1 MILGVF
7 EMLVDLD
14 ELLDLGLTTVELHE
28 LVLDS
33 GGGLAL
39 PNLESLLKLFWFFAL
54 EVQLLCF
61 FIEIKLQFFKLT
73 LSLFETVL
81 RALKLIFEVGDGFE
95 LVVAHVLLLFPEPVL
110 ENFNLE
116 SMILQYELVM
126 CELRFDSEF
135 FLVKSARSLFAKSNL
150 VLGVL

>member
-1 MILGVF
+1 M
-7 EMLVDLD
+7 
-14 ELLDLGLTTVELHE
+14 
-28 LVLDS
+28 
-33 GGGLAL
+33 
-39 PNLESLLKLFWFFAL
+39 
-54 EVQLLCF
+54 
-61 FIEIKLQFFKLT
+61 
-73 LSLFETVL
+73 FETVL

-135 FLVKSARSLFAKSNL
+135 FLVKSARPFF
-150 VLGVL
+150 G